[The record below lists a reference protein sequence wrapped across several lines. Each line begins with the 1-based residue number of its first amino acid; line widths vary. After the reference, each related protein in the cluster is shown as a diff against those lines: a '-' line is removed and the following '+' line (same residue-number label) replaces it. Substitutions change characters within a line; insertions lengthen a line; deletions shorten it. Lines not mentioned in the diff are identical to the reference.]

1 MIELDNKLTRLS
13 KRYKGL
19 ARVAASI
26 NDLYIYGIYESNF
39 PNLMKTLDLAKDH
52 VKSEIQKTK
61 DEIEMISGF
70 EIQNPK
76 NTLDNIYAV
85 QGNEDYIDNE
95 D

>member
-1 MIELDNKLTRLS
+1 
-13 KRYKGL
+13 
-19 ARVAASI
+19 
-26 NDLYIYGIYESNF
+26 
-39 PNLMKTLDLAKDH
+39 MKTLDLAKDH

-76 NTLDNIYAV
+76 NTLDSIYHV
-85 QGNEDYIDNE
+85 QGNEDFIDNE